1 MELSNSNDLCL
12 RKEER
17 GYQFLRKKGLVL
29 FAVIGLLLLANSPQL
44 DRLHLSASALMNKAK
59 AQWRM
64 ITAPGLGGVEG
75 KAMLVMDRETGKI
88 LYAHNDKKRMYPAS
102 TTKILTALIVLERG
116 NPDELVTVGKEA
128 RLRTA
133 DESTAGLH
141 EGDQLPVRDLIAAM
155 MLPSGND
162 AARTAAAYIAE
173 KETGRK
179 LEPEEA
185 TAYFAG
191 LMNQRAKELGAK
203 NSHFVNPHGLHDPD
217 HYTTARDIAVIA
229 QAAMSHEAFQG
240 IVGEAVHYT
249 EGTGETTAFRNRNRL
264 IQSDNEWYFQGANG
278 IKTGYTEKA
287 GYCLVGSAVRDDK
300 ELISVV
306 LHSTEQ
312 GVWSDSVKLLDY
324 GFQS

>member
-1 MELSNSNDLCL
+1 MELSNSTDLCL

-44 DRLHLSASALMNKAK
+44 DRLHLSASAFMNKAK
-59 AQWRM
+59 AHWRV

-155 MLPSGND
+155 
-162 AARTAAAYIAE
+162 
-173 KETGRK
+173 
-179 LEPEEA
+179 
-185 TAYFAG
+185 
-191 LMNQRAKELGAK
+191 
-203 NSHFVNPHGLHDPD
+203 
-217 HYTTARDIAVIA
+217 
-229 QAAMSHEAFQG
+229 SHEAFQG

-287 GYCLVGSAVRDDK
+287 GYCLVGSAVRNDK

>member
-1 MELSNSNDLCL
+1 M
-12 RKEER
+12 
-17 GYQFLRKKGLVL
+17 RKKWLAL
-29 FAVIGLLLLANSPQL
+29 FVVVGLLLLANYPQL
-44 DRLHLSASALMNKAK
+44 DHLNLNASALMNKAK
-59 AQWRM
+59 TQWRM
-64 ITAPGLGGVEG
+64 ITASKLSGVEG
-75 KAMLVMDRETGKI
+75 KAMLVMDRESGKI
-88 LYAHNDKKRMYPAS
+88 IYAHNDKKRMYPAS
-102 TTKILTALIVLERG
+102 TTKILTALVVLERG
-116 NPDELVTVGKEA
+116 SLDELVTVGKEV

-133 DESTAGLH
+133 DESTAGLQ
-141 EGDQLPVRDLIAAM
+141 EGDRLSVRDLIAAM

-162 AARTAAAYIAE
+162 AARTAAVFIAE

-179 LEPEEA
+179 QEPEEA
-185 TAYFAG
+185 IAYFAG

-217 HYTTARDIAVIA
+217 HYTTARDMAAIAK
-229 QAAMSHEAFQG
+229 AAMSHEAFQD
-240 IVGEAVHYT
+240 IVGEAVHYR
-249 EGTGETTAFRNRNRL
+249 EGTGTTSAFRNRNRL

-287 GYCLVGSAVRDDK
+287 GYCLVGSAVRNDK

-306 LHSTEQ
+306 LHSTEL